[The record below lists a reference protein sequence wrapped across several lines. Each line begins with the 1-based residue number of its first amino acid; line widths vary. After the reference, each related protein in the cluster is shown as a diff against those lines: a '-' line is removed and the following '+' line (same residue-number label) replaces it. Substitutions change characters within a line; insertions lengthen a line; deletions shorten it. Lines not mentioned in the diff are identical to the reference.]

1 MPNWT
6 SNRIEAPAEVLKKY
20 ISKDENG
27 KEYFDFNLVIPRPE
41 IYDDPDL
48 VSGGHEIIAI
58 EWYKSNRGT
67 VVPKIDLSAN
77 KKQSFGQKIESAIW
91 SAFTPRKIN
100 FDEIE
105 KYGDPDTLYEIG
117 KKYVEAHD
125 KYGYYDW
132 YDWSYAN
139 WGTKWNACDCVI
151 NLNEGWVEFE
161 TAWCMPEPIILKI
174 MHDNP
179 NCEIRII
186 WHDEEYN
193 GTHTYEHDGHGGYAR
208 YTEYEE
214 QYEEEDEE
222 E

>member
-20 ISKDENG
+20 ISKDEDG
-27 KEYFDFNLVIPRPE
+27 KDRFDFNLVIPRPE
-41 IYDDPDL
+41 IYNDPDL

-67 VVPKIDLSAN
+67 VVPKIDLSAS
-77 KKQSFGQKIESAIW
+77 KKQSFGQKIESAIR

-132 YDWSYAN
+132 YGWSYAN
-139 WGTKWNACDCVI
+139 WGTKWNACDSCVDWVD
-151 NLNEGWVEFE
+151 EGWVEFE
-161 TAWCMPEPIILKI
+161 TAWNVPMPIIKKI
-174 MHDNP
+174 MKDNP
-179 NCEIRII
+179 DCEIRIV
-186 WHDEEYN
+186 WSDEDYD
-193 GTHTYEHDGHGGYAR
+193 GTHTYERDEHGEYREYTVFEKR
-208 YTEYEE
+208 Y
-214 QYEEEDEE
+214 EDEE
-222 E
+222 C

>member
-20 ISKDENG
+20 ISKGENG
-27 KEYFDFNLVIPRPE
+27 KDRFDFNLVIPRPE
-41 IYDDPDL
+41 IYNDPDL
-48 VSGGHEIIAI
+48 VSGGHENIAI

-67 VVPKIDLSAN
+67 VVPKIDLSVS
-77 KKQSFGQKIESAIW
+77 KKQSFVQKIESAIR
-91 SAFTPRKIN
+91 SALTPHKIN

-132 YDWSYAN
+132 YDWSNAN

-151 NLNEGWVEFE
+151 NMNEGWVEFE
-161 TAWCMPEPIILKI
+161 TAWCMPEPIMNKI
-174 MHDNP
+174 FEDNP
-179 NCEIRII
+179 GCVIVFI
-186 WHDEEYN
+186 WSDEDYT
-193 GTHTYEHDGHGGYAR
+193 GTYTVYRDSDGER
-208 YTEYEE
+208 TEWMDWVS
-214 QYEEEDEE
+214 QDEDKE
-222 E
+222 